1 MHVSEKHYRFK
12 ITIVKRSNGVDIPS
26 MHEQNRFKLPFI
38 TQKADGTPRLVGFEL
53 EFSGLTL
60 DQTVGALQ
68 TAMGGELRSGTAAEQ
83 VVHVDALGNFNIELD
98 WNYLKRK
105 ASENHQKATDDK
117 WIEQLS
123 QAAAL
128 LVPTEMVCPPIPI
141 TRLDVLEPMVAA
153 LRKAGAVGTEES
165 LLAAYGV
172 HINTEIPRLDAATL
186 SSYLKAFAVLQ
197 WWLIDA
203 HDVNTTRKLSPY
215 IDPYPEAY
223 LKQILEKTHPSM
235 DDIFADYLEY
245 NPTRNRSLDLLP
257 LLAEID
263 EDRIR
268 KAVNDPKIK
277 ARPAFHYR
285 LPNCHIEHS
294 DWSLAAPW
302 NTWWVVEQLA
312 HRPDDLDEL
321 STAFLK
327 AGRPIFGIKRNE
339 WVEGIQQWLT
349 DHGLA

>member
-1 MHVSEKHYRFK
+1 MK
-12 ITIVKRSNGVDIPS
+12 IES
-26 MHEQNRFKLPFI
+26 MHEQNRFKLPSI
-38 TQKADGTPRLVGFEL
+38 TAKTDGTRRTVGFEL

-60 DQTVGALQ
+60 DQAVGALQ
-68 TAMGGELRSGTAAEQ
+68 SAMGGELRSGTAAEQ
-83 VVHVDALGNFNIELD
+83 VIHVDTLGNFNIELD

-105 ASENHQKATDDK
+105 ASENHQKATDDN

-128 LVPTEMVCPPIPI
+128 LVPMEVVCPPIPV
-141 TRLDVLEPMVAA
+141 TDLDVLNPMITA

-172 HINTEIPRLDAATL
+172 HINIEIPRMDAATL
-186 SSYLKAFAVLQ
+186 SSYLSAFAILQ
-197 WWLIDA
+197 WWLIKA
-203 HDVNTTRKLSPY
+203 HDVNATRRVSPY

-223 LKQILEKTHPSM
+223 VKQILKKRHPSM
-235 DDIFADYLEY
+235 DDIFTDYLEY

-263 EDRIR
+263 EERIR
-268 KAVNDPKIK
+268 KVVSDPKIK

-285 LPNCHIEHS
+285 LPNCRIERP
-294 DWSLAAPW
+294 DWSLAASW

-312 HRPDDLDEL
+312 CRPDDLDEL
-321 STAFLK
+321 SSAFLK
-327 AGRPIFGIKRNE
+327 SDRPILGVKRKE

-349 DHGLA
+349 DRGLA

>member
-1 MHVSEKHYRFK
+1 M
-12 ITIVKRSNGVDIPS
+12 
-26 MHEQNRFKLPFI
+26 
-38 TQKADGTPRLVGFEL
+38 VGFEL

-60 DQTVGALQ
+60 DQSISAIQ
-68 TAMGGELRSGTAAEQ
+68 SAIGGELRSGTAAEQ
-83 VVHVDALGNFNIELD
+83 VIHVDEFGDFNIELD

-105 ASENHQKATDDK
+105 ASENHQKSTKDK
-117 WIEQLS
+117 WIEQLT

-128 LVPTEMVCPPIPI
+128 LVPMEVVCPPIPI
-141 TRLDVLEPMVAA
+141 TRLDGLNSMVAA

-172 HINTEIPRLDAATL
+172 HINAEIPCLDAATL
-186 SSYLKAFAVLQ
+186 SSYLKAFALLQ
-197 WWLIDA
+197 WWLIEA
-203 HDVNTTRKLSPY
+203 HDVNTARRVSPY
-215 IDPYPEAY
+215 IDLYPEIY
-223 LKQILEKTHPSM
+223 LKRILKQPHPSM

-263 EDRIR
+263 EKRLR
-268 KAVNDPKIK
+268 KTVNDPKIK

-294 DWSLAAPW
+294 DWSLAASW

-312 HRPDDLDEL
+312 QRPDDLDEL

-327 AGRPIFGIKRNE
+327 ADRPIIGVKRKA

-349 DHGLA
+349 DRGLV